1 MEIIIII
8 INPNHN
14 PNNILMVKIML
25 LIKGIQIILAKLG
38 LVFHQ
43 IYMEARIINQ
53 NPVIIME
60 IIILLDLVICMEVII
75 QIQILLQFIKFR
87 NKKMYQVITNLK
99 IIQIINILQT
109 VQLIIISKINM
120 GKIIKINRNITIK
133 IKTHHQII

>member
-1 MEIIIII
+1 MEIIILMV
-8 INPNHN
+8 NPNN
-14 PNNILMVKIML
+14 SPNNILMVKIMF
-25 LIKGIQIILAKLG
+25 LIKGIQIILGKLG

-43 IYMEARIINQ
+43 IFMEVRIINQ

-75 QIQILLQFIKFR
+75 QNKILLQFIKFH

-133 IKTHHQII
+133 VKTHHQII